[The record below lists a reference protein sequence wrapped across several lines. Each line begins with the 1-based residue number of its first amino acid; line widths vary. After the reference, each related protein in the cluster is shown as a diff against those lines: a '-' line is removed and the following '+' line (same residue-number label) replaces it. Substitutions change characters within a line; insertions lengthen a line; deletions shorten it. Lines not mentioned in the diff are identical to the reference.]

1 MKEKNRDVSSGQPWY
16 SPSAANEGK
25 LSVKLERVI
34 GVLAPERSGL
44 LAGLMRVANGLT
56 ALLLSLTAGIFG
68 TVALTSARIHDN
80 APGLQAVLLGIS
92 VAASILSLFFL
103 FRQMGTTAKKV
114 ASDHK
119 GTPAFQLGL
128 QVVKGEATV
137 REHRRS
143 LPAPE
148 LALLQFVN
156 QVRAYAAEK
165 SYQKSK
171 NQKPQEKVPGLP
183 EPVDLLKRRW
193 NDVTDSL
200 NEFEIYL
207 AGDPRAMIDKLIAR
221 YPSTQ
226 MDVSKIFRDVAESFD
241 TAWRSKGINIESAIV
256 TPLKASTSEPILRR
270 ILVGPWRANAYFA
283 RRGNGVVF
291 SAQSQGGA
299 VEARWEC
306 EGMNVP
312 EEFLKLAQDP
322 SLSVNERIERGME
335 QLAPDPQ
342 SSNTL
347 FALISL
353 ITWIDLAQ
361 ALNLDYS
368 FKNTSEGL
376 VTTLKL
382 L

>member
-1 MKEKNRDVSSGQPWY
+1 MKEKNRNVSSGQPWY
-16 SPSAANEGK
+16 SPTGTDEGK

-34 GVLAPERSGL
+34 GVLAPEKSGL
-44 LAGLMRVANGLT
+44 LAGLMRIANGLT
-56 ALLLSLTAGIFG
+56 ALLLSLTAGAFG
-68 TVALTSARIHDN
+68 AIGAGFSHTQGV
-80 APGLQAVLLGIS
+80 APGIQAVVFGI
-92 VAASILSLFFL
+92 AAAAGFLSLFFL

-114 ASDHK
+114 ACDRQS
-119 GTPAFQLGL
+119 TPAFQLGL
-128 QVVKGEATV
+128 QVVKGEATA

-148 LALLQFVN
+148 LALIQFVN

-165 SYQKSK
+165 SYQKNK
-171 NQKPQEKVPGLP
+171 TPKPQDKVPGLP

-241 TAWRSKGINIESAIV
+241 TAWRRKGINIESAIV
-256 TPLKASTSEPILRR
+256 TPLKVNTSEPILRR
-270 ILVGPWRANAYFA
+270 ILVGPWRASAYFA

-299 VEARWEC
+299 VVARWEC
-306 EGMNVP
+306 EGMSIP
-312 EEFLKLAQDP
+312 EEFLQLAQDA
-322 SLSVNERIERGME
+322 SLSVNERIERGMK

-376 VTTLKL
+376 VTTLRL